1 MSKNA
6 YLISDASH
14 ILNVEPH
21 VLRYWEEELG
31 LEIKR
36 NQMGHRYYTEED
48 IRVLK
53 TIQEMREQRIL
64 LKEIK
69 QILPELYANPK
80 FNYRQA
86 VIIGTE
92 GSHLSTGTAFTA
104 SDTLSEKGATA
115 ASGGSA
121 VKGATAVSNGSLE
134 KGASAE
140 AGSSTTGGTSTVS
153 GGSTTGGMSTVSGAS
168 ATGVSVGKGASPKVM
183 EMKQVRQIVTAQN
196 RTPVD
201 TVSAEFKMEQFQEIM
216 TKIIGK
222 ALEANNRSLSG
233 AISNEVSDKVSERV
247 IKQMDYVMRENEER
261 QEERFR
267 KLDESIRSRQKANA
281 EAAAALEEA
290 NRKKKKSR
298 LFGKQKKNRGR
309 Y

>member
-14 ILNVEPH
+14 MLNVEPH

-53 TIQEMREQRIL
+53 TIQEMKEQGIL
-64 LKEIK
+64 LKAIK
-69 QILPELYANPK
+69 QILPDLYANPQL
-80 FNYRQA
+80 NYRQA
-86 VIIGTE
+86 AMKEME
-92 GSHLSTGTAFTA
+92 GCHISTGKAC
-104 SDTLSEKGATA
+104 A
-115 ASGGSA
+115 ASEPS
-121 VKGATAVSNGSLE
+121 SD
-134 KGASAE
+134 ASS
-140 AGSSTTGGTSTVS
+140 AGSTP
-153 GGSTTGGMSTVSGAS
+153 AK
-168 ATGVSVGKGASPKVM
+168 GVSPKVV
-183 EMKQVRQIVTAQN
+183 EMKQARQLVSTQN
-196 RTPVD
+196 HMPAD
-201 TVSAEFKMEQFQEIM
+201 MVSAELKMEQFQEIM

-267 KLDESIRSRQKANA
+267 KLDESIRIRQKANA
-281 EAAAALEEA
+281 EAAAAMEEA
-290 NRKKKKSR
+290 NRKKKKRS
-298 LFGKQKKNRGR
+298 LFEKKKKNRGR
-309 Y
+309 S

>member
-14 ILNVEPH
+14 MLNVEPH

-48 IRVLK
+48 VRVLK
-53 TIQEMREQRIL
+53 AIQEMKEQGIQ
-64 LKEIK
+64 LKAIK
-69 QILPELYANPK
+69 QILPDLYANPK
-80 FNYRQA
+80 LNYRQT

-92 GSHLSTGTAFTA
+92 SSHLSTGRAFTE
-104 SDTLSEKGATA
+104 SDILSEKGATA
-115 ASGGSA
+115 VSG
-121 VKGATAVSNGSLE
+121 GSLE
-134 KGASAE
+134 KGVSAE
-140 AGSSTTGGTSTVS
+140 AGASMTGGTSTVSGGSTTGGTSTVS
-153 GGSTTGGMSTVSGAS
+153 GGSTTGGMSMVSGAS
-168 ATGVSVGKGASPKVM
+168 AMGVAVGKGASPKVM
-183 EMKQVRQIVTAQN
+183 EMKQVRQMVTAQN

-267 KLDESIRSRQKANA
+267 KLDESIRIRQKANA

-298 LFGKQKKNRGR
+298 LFEKKKKNRGR
-309 Y
+309 S